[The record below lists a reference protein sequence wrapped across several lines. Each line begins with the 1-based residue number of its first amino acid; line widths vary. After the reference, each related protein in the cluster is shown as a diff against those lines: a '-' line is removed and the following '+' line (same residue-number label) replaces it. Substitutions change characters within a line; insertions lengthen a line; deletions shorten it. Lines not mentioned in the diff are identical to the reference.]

1 MCGIYLTNIPF
12 SNKQVEQKLE
22 KIRFRGPDNISVLKN
37 ENISLG
43 HLRLSILDLDKRSNQ
58 PFIFGYLTLVYNGEI
73 YNFKEVKNSLIQEG
87 YSFETTSDT
96 EVLLKG
102 YHAWGEKILDRINGM
117 FAFAVYDENKKTV
130 FIARDRLGVKPLYY
144 SWRNGELELC
154 SQLAPLNKSKLDQEA
169 ISIYLQT
176 GYIPS
181 PFSIYEEIKKLPPG
195 QYATF
200 NLRENKKE
208 IYSYWDLKEVEES
221 DISYEDA
228 KEQLH
233 DLIVDAVKIRLQSD
247 VPYGSF
253 LSGGIDSALVSSIA
267 NSIQKEK
274 LKTFT
279 IGFDEKEF
287 DESQDAEQFAKI
299 IGSDHH
305 LIRSNQEELP
315 ALLDTFF
322 KAYDEPFADSSAIP
336 SLLLNKKVKPHVTV
350 VLSGDGGDESFLGYN
365 HFEWARKV
373 YGLFL
378 IPFFLRRLATYFI
391 PFKWIGKRGPS
402 IKNIML
408 MKNFNEFIESIF
420 TGFDTLLLKDKKK
433 WMSHYHKYLFLSKNK
448 FQKVADLNLKLWL
461 ENDSNVK
468 VDRASM
474 SSSVEVRSP
483 FLDYRIIEFARSLP
497 IKYRLYG
504 STRKR
509 ILRDIL
515 SNYIPEPVFDK
526 PKKGFSIP
534 LAGWIRDSFKDEF
547 SKYLKTDKLKPI
559 KNLDIAKIQ
568 RLFELHL
575 TTDVDYSSYLWR
587 VFVLSKWIHLNK
599 EQK

>member
-58 PFIFGYLTLVYNGEI
+58 PFIFEYLTLVYNGEI

-117 FAFAVYDENKKTV
+117 FAFAVYDENKKSV

-144 SWRNGELELC
+144 SWQNGELELC
-154 SQLAPLNKSKLDQEA
+154 SQLAPLNKGKLDQEA

-208 IYSYWDLKEVEES
+208 THSYWDLKEVEES

-279 IGFDEKEF
+279 IGFDNKEF
-287 DESQDAEQFAKI
+287 DESQVAEQFAKI

-305 LIRSNQEELP
+305 LIQSAQEELP
-315 ALLDTFF
+315 ALLDSFF

-350 VLSGDGGDESFLGYN
+350 ALSGDGGDESFLGYN

-408 MKNFNEFIESIF
+408 MKNFDEFIESIF
-420 TGFDTLLLKDKKK
+420 TGFDTLLLKDKKQ

-468 VDRASM
+468 VDRSSM
-474 SSSVEVRSP
+474 ASSVEVRSP
-483 FLDYRIIEFARSLP
+483 FLDYRIIEFARKLP
-497 IKYRLYG
+497 VKYRFKG
-504 STRKR
+504 SVRKK

-515 SNYIPEPVFDK
+515 AQYIPEKIFDQ

-534 LAGWIRDSFKDEF
+534 LADWIRDSFKDEF
-547 SKYLKTDKLKPI
+547 SIYLKTDKLMQI
-559 KNLDIAKIQ
+559 ENLDITKIQ

>member
-58 PFIFGYLTLVYNGEI
+58 PFIFEYLTLVYNGEI

-117 FAFAVYDENKKTV
+117 FAFAVYDENKKSV

-144 SWRNGELELC
+144 SWQNGELELC
-154 SQLAPLNKSKLDQEA
+154 SQLAPLNKGKLDQEA

-208 IYSYWDLKEVEES
+208 THSYWDLKEVEES

-279 IGFDEKEF
+279 IGFDNKEF
-287 DESQDAEQFAKI
+287 DESLVAEQFAKI

-305 LIRSNQEELP
+305 LIQSAQEELP
-315 ALLDTFF
+315 ALLDSFF

-350 VLSGDGGDESFLGYN
+350 ALSGDGGDESFLGYN

-420 TGFDTLLLKDKKK
+420 TGFDNLLLKDKKK
-433 WMSHYHKYLFLSKNK
+433 WMNHYYKYLFLSKNK

-474 SSSVEVRSP
+474 ASSVEVRSP

-497 IKYRLYG
+497 VKYRLYG
-504 STRKR
+504 SKRKR

-534 LAGWIRDSFKDEF
+534 LGAWIRDSFKDEF
-547 SKYLKTDKLKPI
+547 YKYLKTDKLKSI
-559 KNLDIAKIQ
+559 ENLDIAKIQ

>member
-58 PFIFGYLTLVYNGEI
+58 PFIFEYLTLVYNGEI

-117 FAFAVYDENKKTV
+117 FAFAVYDENKKSV

-144 SWRNGELELC
+144 SWQNGELELC
-154 SQLAPLNKSKLDQEA
+154 SQLAPLNKGKLDQEA

-208 IYSYWDLKEVEES
+208 THSYWDLKEVEES

-279 IGFDEKEF
+279 IGFDNKEF
-287 DESQDAEQFAKI
+287 DESQVAEQFAKI

-305 LIRSNQEELP
+305 LIQSAQEELP
-315 ALLDTFF
+315 ALLDSFF

-350 VLSGDGGDESFLGYN
+350 ALSGDGGDESFLGYN

-420 TGFDTLLLKDKKK
+420 TGFDNLLLKDKKK

-474 SSSVEVRSP
+474 ASSVEVRSP

-497 IKYRLYG
+497 VKYRLYG
-504 STRKR
+504 SKRKR

-534 LAGWIRDSFKDEF
+534 LGAWIRDSFKDEF
-547 SKYLKTDKLKPI
+547 YKYLKTDKLKSI
-559 KNLDIAKIQ
+559 ENLDIAKIQ

>member
-58 PFIFGYLTLVYNGEI
+58 PFIFEYLTLVYNGEI

-117 FAFAVYDENKKTV
+117 FAFAVYDENKKSV

-144 SWRNGELELC
+144 SWQNGELELC
-154 SQLAPLNKSKLDQEA
+154 SQLAPLNKDKLDQEA

-200 NLRENKKE
+200 NLKENKKE
-208 IYSYWDLKEVEES
+208 IHSYWDLKEVEES
-221 DISYEDA
+221 NISYEDA

-233 DLIVDAVKIRLQSD
+233 ELIVDAVKIRLQSD

-279 IGFDEKEF
+279 IGFDNKEF
-287 DESQDAEQFAKI
+287 DESQVAEQFAKI

-305 LIRSNQEELP
+305 LIPSTQEELP
-315 ALLDTFF
+315 ALLDVFF

-378 IPFFLRRLATYFI
+378 VPFFLRRLATYFI

-420 TGFDTLLLKDKKK
+420 TGFDTLLLKDKKQ

-468 VDRASM
+468 VDRSSM
-474 SSSVEVRSP
+474 ASSVEVRSP
-483 FLDYRIIEFARSLP
+483 FLDYRIIEFARKLP
-497 IKYRLYG
+497 VKYRFKG
-504 STRKR
+504 SVRKK

-515 SNYIPEPVFDK
+515 AQYIPEKIFDQ

-534 LAGWIRDSFKDEF
+534 LADWIRDSFKDEF
-547 SKYLKTDKLKPI
+547 STYLKTDKLMQI
-559 KNLDIAKIQ
+559 ENLDITKIQ

-575 TTDVDYSSYLWR
+575 TKDVDYSSYLWR
-587 VFVLSKWIHLNK
+587 VYVLSKWIYLNK

>member
-58 PFIFGYLTLVYNGEI
+58 PFIFEYLTLVYNGEI

-117 FAFAVYDENKKTV
+117 FAFAVYDENKKSV

-144 SWRNGELELC
+144 SWQNGELELC
-154 SQLAPLNKSKLDQEA
+154 SQLAPLNKDKLDQEA

-200 NLRENKKE
+200 NLKENKKE
-208 IYSYWDLKEVEES
+208 IHSYWDLKEVEES

-233 DLIVDAVKIRLQSD
+233 ELIVDAVKIRLQSD

-279 IGFDEKEF
+279 IGFDNKEF
-287 DESQDAEQFAKI
+287 DESQVAEQFAKI

-305 LIRSNQEELP
+305 LIPSTQEELP
-315 ALLDTFF
+315 ALLDVFF

-350 VLSGDGGDESFLGYN
+350 ALSGDGGDESFLGYN

-378 IPFFLRRLATYFI
+378 VPFFLRRLATYFI

-408 MKNFNEFIESIF
+408 MKNFDEFIESIF
-420 TGFDTLLLKDKKK
+420 TGFDTLLLKDKKQ

-468 VDRASM
+468 VDRSSM
-474 SSSVEVRSP
+474 ASSVEVRSP
-483 FLDYRIIEFARSLP
+483 FLDYRIIEFARKLP
-497 IKYRLYG
+497 VKYRFKG
-504 STRKR
+504 SVRKK
-509 ILRDIL
+509 ILRDVL
-515 SNYIPEPVFDK
+515 AQYIPEKIFDQ

-534 LAGWIRDSFKDEF
+534 LADWIRDSFKDEF
-547 SKYLKTDKLKPI
+547 SIYLKTDKLMQI
-559 KNLDIAKIQ
+559 ENLDITKIQ

-575 TTDVDYSSYLWR
+575 TKDVDYSSYLWR
-587 VFVLSKWIHLNK
+587 VYVLSKWIYLNK